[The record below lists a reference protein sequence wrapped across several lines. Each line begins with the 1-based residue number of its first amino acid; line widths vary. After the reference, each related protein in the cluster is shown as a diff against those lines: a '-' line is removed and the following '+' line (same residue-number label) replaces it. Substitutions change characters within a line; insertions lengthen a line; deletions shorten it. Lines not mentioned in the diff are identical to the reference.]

1 MTDAVELARELV
13 RRPSVTPD
21 AKDALD
27 FLAGVLAAAG
37 FACTPLRFAEDGTPD
52 VDNLH
57 AAFGTGA
64 RHLAFAGHVDVVP
77 PGDDSRWSAPPFA
90 AELRD
95 GRVIGRGIADMKSG
109 VAAFVAA
116 ALDFL
121 AARGSGFD
129 GRISLILTGDEE
141 GPAINGTRKVMEH
154 LKAADDLPEVC
165 LLGEPTCRE
174 VFGEM
179 IKVGRR
185 GSLTAHIAV
194 DGVAG
199 HVAYP
204 ETADNPVHRLVRI
217 LDELLAKKLDA
228 GNAYFPP
235 SSLMV
240 TTVDVGNPATNVVP
254 GRATASLNIR
264 FSTEQTTEAL
274 ERWISEVAARH
285 AAAVEVRFERG
296 AQPFL
301 TPPGAWSDL
310 VAAAVKDVAGL
321 DPALGTTGGT
331 SDARFIKAYCPVV
344 EFGLCGKTMH
354 SVDECVDAAEID
366 ALRRVYLRVLERY
379 FR

>member
-27 FLAGVLAAAG
+27 YLADVLGAAG
-37 FACTPLRFAEDGTPD
+37 FVCTPLRFSAEGTPD
-52 VDNLH
+52 VDNLY
-57 AAFGTGA
+57 AAFGSGA

-77 PGDDSRWSAPPFA
+77 PGDESRWSAPPFA
-90 AELRD
+90 AEMRD

-109 VAAFVAA
+109 VAAFAAA

-121 AARGSGFD
+121 AARPGFD

-141 GPAINGTRKVMEH
+141 GPAINGTKKVMDH
-154 LKAADDLPEVC
+154 LEAAGDLPEVC
-165 LLGEPTCRE
+165 ILGEPTCRE

-194 DGVAG
+194 NGVAG

-217 LDELLAKKLDA
+217 LDELLAKKLDP

-235 SSLMV
+235 STLML

-254 GRATASLNIR
+254 GQARASLNIR
-264 FSTEQTTEAL
+264 FSTAQTAEGL
-274 ERWISEVAARH
+274 ERWIAEVVARH
-285 AAAVEVRFERG
+285 AADVELRFERG

-301 TPPGAWSDL
+301 NPPGAWSDL
-310 VAAAVKDVAGL
+310 VAAAVKDVTGIDA
-321 DPALGTTGGT
+321 ALGTTGGT
-331 SDARFIKAYCPVV
+331 SDARFIKDYCPVV
-344 EFGLCGKTMH
+344 EYGLCGKTMH
-354 SVDECVDAAEID
+354 SVDESVSAAEID
-366 ALRRVYLRVLERY
+366 SLKQVYMRILERY
-379 FR
+379 FA

>member
-21 AKDALD
+21 ARDVLD
-27 FLAGVLAAAG
+27 YLAGVLGAAG
-37 FACTPLRFAEDGTPD
+37 FACTPLRFSAENTPD

-57 AAFGTGA
+57 AAIGSGA
-64 RHLAFAGHVDVVP
+64 RHLAFAGHLDVVP
-77 PGDDSRWSAPPFA
+77 PGDESRWSAPPFA
-90 AELRD
+90 ALLRD
-95 GRVIGRGIADMKSG
+95 GRVIGRGVADMKSG

-116 ALDFL
+116 AIDFL
-121 AARGSGFD
+121 AERGAAFD

-141 GPAINGTRKVMEH
+141 GPAINGTKKVMEH
-154 LKAADDLPEVC
+154 LRAAGDLPEVC

-194 DGVAG
+194 NGIQG

-204 ETADNPVHRLVRI
+204 ETADNPIHRLVRI
-217 LDELLAKKLDA
+217 LDELLAKRLDA

-235 SSLMV
+235 STLMV

-254 GRATASLNIR
+254 GQARASLNIR
-264 FSTEQTTEAL
+264 FSTEQSTEAL

-285 AAAVEVRFERG
+285 AADVELRFERG

-301 TPPGAWSDL
+301 NPPGAWSDL
-310 VAAAVKDVAGL
+310 VAAAVADVTGL

-331 SDARFIKAYCPVV
+331 SDARFIKDYCQVV
-344 EFGLCGKTMH
+344 EYGLCGKTMH
-354 SVDECVDAAEID
+354 SVDESVDAAEIA
-366 ALRRVYLRVLERY
+366 ALARVYRRVLERY

>member
-27 FLAGVLAAAG
+27 YLADVLGAAG
-37 FACTPLRFAEDGTPD
+37 FACTPLRFSAEGTPD
-52 VDNLH
+52 VDNLY
-57 AAFGTGA
+57 AAFGSGA

-77 PGDDSRWSAPPFA
+77 PGDESRWSAPPFA
-90 AELRD
+90 AEMRD

-109 VAAFVAA
+109 VAAFAAA

-121 AARGSGFD
+121 AARPGFD

-141 GPAINGTRKVMEH
+141 GPAINGTKKVMDH
-154 LKAADDLPEVC
+154 LKAAGDLPEVC
-165 LLGEPTCRE
+165 ILGEPTCRE

-194 DGVAG
+194 NGVAG

-217 LDELLAKKLDA
+217 LDELLAKKLDP

-235 SSLMV
+235 STLML

-254 GRATASLNIR
+254 GQARASLNIR
-264 FSTEQTTEAL
+264 FSTAQTAEGL
-274 ERWISEVAARH
+274 ERWIAEVVARH
-285 AAAVEVRFERG
+285 AADVELRFERG

-301 TPPGAWSDL
+301 NPPGAWSDL
-310 VAAAVKDVAGL
+310 VAAAVKDVTGIDA
-321 DPALGTTGGT
+321 ALGTTGGT
-331 SDARFIKAYCPVV
+331 SDARFIKDYCPVV
-344 EFGLCGKTMH
+344 EYGLCGKTMH
-354 SVDECVDAAEID
+354 SVDESVSAAEID
-366 ALRRVYLRVLERY
+366 SLKQVYMRILERY
-379 FR
+379 FA

>member
-1 MTDAVELARELV
+1 MTDAVELACELV

-27 FLAGVLAAAG
+27 YLAGVLGAAG
-37 FACTPLRFAEDGTPD
+37 FACTPLRFSAEGTPD

-57 AAFGTGA
+57 AAFGNGA

-77 PGDDSRWSAPPFA
+77 PGDESRWSAPPFA
-90 AELRD
+90 AQLRD

-109 VAAFVAA
+109 VAAFAAA

-121 AARGSGFD
+121 AARPGFD

-141 GPAINGTRKVMEH
+141 GPAINGTKKVMEH
-154 LKAADDLPEVC
+154 LKAAGDLPEVC
-165 LLGEPTCRE
+165 ILGEPTCRE

-185 GSLTAHIAV
+185 GSLTAHITV
-194 DGVAG
+194 NGVAG

-217 LDELLAKKLDA
+217 LEELLAKKLDA

-235 SSLMV
+235 STLML

-254 GRATASLNIR
+254 GQAKASLNIR
-264 FSTEQTTEAL
+264 FSTAQTAEGL
-274 ERWISEVAARH
+274 ERWISDVAARH
-285 AAAVEVRFERG
+285 AADVELRFERG

-301 TPPGAWSDL
+301 NPPGAWSEL
-310 VAAAVKDVAGL
+310 VAAAVKDVTGL

-331 SDARFIKAYCPVV
+331 SDARFIKDYCPVV
-344 EFGLCGKTMH
+344 EYGLCGKTMH
-354 SVDECVDAAEID
+354 SVDESVSAAEID
-366 ALRRVYLRVLERY
+366 SLKQVYMRILERY
-379 FR
+379 FA

>member
-13 RRPSVTPD
+13 RHPSVTPD
-21 AKDALD
+21 AK
-27 FLAGVLAAAG
+27 GVLDHIGGVLTRAG
-37 FACTPLRFAEDGTPD
+37 FACTPLRFSAEGTPD
-52 VDNLH
+52 VDNLF
-57 AAFGTGA
+57 AAFGSGA
-64 RHLAFAGHVDVVP
+64 RHLAFAGHLDVVP
-77 PGDDSRWSAPPFA
+77 PGDEGSWSAPPFA

-95 GRVIGRGIADMKSG
+95 GVVIGRGVADMKSG
-109 VAAFVAA
+109 VAAFAAA

-121 AARGSGFD
+121 AERGAAFD

-141 GPAINGTRKVMEH
+141 GPAINGTKKVMEH

-165 LLGEPTCRE
+165 ILGEPTCRE

-194 DGVAG
+194 NGVQG

-204 ETADNPVHRLVRI
+204 ENADNPVHRLVRI
-217 LDELLAKKLDA
+217 LEELLAKKLDA
-228 GNAYFPP
+228 GNAFFPP
-235 SSLMV
+235 STLMI

-254 GRATASLNIR
+254 AQARAALNIR
-264 FSTEQTTEAL
+264 FSTEQTTESL
-274 ERWISEVAARH
+274 ERWIAGVAARH
-285 AAAVEVRFERG
+285 AANVEIRFERG

-301 TPPGAWSDL
+301 NPPGAWSEL
-310 VAAAVKDVAGL
+310 VAAAVADVTGI

-331 SDARFIKAYCPVV
+331 SDARFIKDYCQVV

-354 SVDECVDAAEID
+354 SVDECVSAAEIEG
-366 ALRRVYLRVLERY
+366 LKQVYRRILERY
-379 FR
+379 FA